1 MSTRSTG
8 APNRF
13 MNLKHIFASRRLT
26 SRCQPKARFEPAA
39 QPPSSWMAQGIA
51 RLGPATRHRKA
62 WTCDAITRNAMM
74 RNMFA
79 AWSLALEAN
88 TSWSSVFSVH
98 ATHRLPISFSLSPSL
113 FTFFCVVNVLFPSS
127 SSSSVSS
134 SCYGCCSC
142 SCYCSCPCPRH
153 CPCQR
158 HPRYKRGINAV

>member
-1 MSTRSTG
+1 
-8 APNRF
+8 

-39 QPPSSWMAQGIA
+39 QPPSSWMAQGIE
-51 RLGPATRHRKA
+51 RLGLATRHRKA

-79 AWSLALEAN
+79 AWSLALGAK
-88 TSWSSVFSVH
+88 TSCSSVLIVH
-98 ATHRLPISFSLSPSL
+98 ATQRLPCSCSLSPS
-113 FTFFCVVNVLFPSS
+113 FVTFFCVFHVLFASS

-142 SCYCSCPCPRH
+142 SCYCSCPCYRH
-153 CPCQR
+153 FPCQ
-158 HPRYKRGINAV
+158 HTPRYKRGINAV